1 MPVAAQVHRRPAVG
15 SRRARALAIVL
26 SVIAAVVPGVASG
39 GASATTTPHPFVI
52 QRLVEAFDGSTM
64 EGVYGP
70 QTLTVR
76 LDRPT
81 KRGDLLIAAIDDG
94 VVTSGMVHPHY
105 LFSDWDLGVTTIGGE
120 TANNGTGSYRTGG
133 LQASI
138 YFLPDNPGGIQS
150 IPIATIPRGTQAT
163 VTVTIAELSGAP
175 NGLRVDTTGTST
187 SGPTVADYTQRSSVS
202 TTTEVSDPPDLVVA
216 LFNNGGNAPGGEH
229 YVTQRGWRLLGE
241 NTTPNNYDQPILANF
256 EMVSRPSVITERE
269 QYLGG
274 YAIDNCA
281 VIVAFA
287 EG

>member
-1 MPVAAQVHRRPAVG
+1 VPVAAQDHRRPAVG
-15 SRRARALAIVL
+15 PWRARLLAIAFGT
-26 SVIAAVVPGVASG
+26 IAAAGPGVAAG
-39 GASATTTPHPFVI
+39 AASATTTPHPVVV

-64 EGVYGP
+64 EGVEGP
-70 QTLTVR
+70 RTLTVR
-76 LDRPT
+76 LDQPT
-81 KRGDLLIAAIDDG
+81 TRGDLLIAAIDDG

-105 LFSDWDLGVTTIGGE
+105 LFGGWDLGVTTIGGE
-120 TANNGTGSYRTGG
+120 TADNGAGPYRTGG

-138 YFLPDNPGGIQS
+138 YFLPDNPGGIES
-150 IPIATIPRGTQAT
+150 IPIARIPKGTQAT

-175 NGLRVDTTGTST
+175 EGLRVDATGTST

-229 YVTQRGWRLLGE
+229 YVTPRGWTLLGE

-256 EMVSRPSVITERE
+256 EVVSRPSVITERE
-269 QYLGG
+269 QYQGG